1 MSDDKSVL
9 KILICDDDPQDR
21 KLVRAFLRKTKARE
35 MVIIEAGGE
44 AEIQQALNRGRVDLV
59 LMDVQM
65 PGRSGMQWLKE
76 IVDRQLAPVVMLTGH
91 GNEDVAVESLKQGA
105 IGYLS
110 KNRLSSDRLEVE
122 IEQTTEKWQAFLR
135 SKADQEQ
142 LERLANIDPL
152 TGLLNRRAILH
163 KLDEYIAAS
172 RRYDEKLG
180 IIMLDID
187 HFKMVNDK
195 YGHMVG
201 DDVLERLSA
210 TIRGKV
216 RDTDYLGRYGG
227 EEFLMVLPRTDFSAA
242 LMVGERIRVTT
253 AKTKMKDAQEGSFYI
268 TVSQGITS
276 HRTGDDRNSMI
287 SRADDALYRA
297 KANGRNRVEALELT
311 GSVISDK
318 DFRKFMIAKSAR
330 GDQDG
335 L

>member
-1 MSDDKSVL
+1 M
-9 KILICDDDPQDR
+9 
-21 KLVRAFLRKTKARE
+21 
-35 MVIIEAGGE
+35 
-44 AEIQQALNRGRVDLV
+44 
-59 LMDVQM
+59 
-65 PGRSGMQWLKE
+65 
-76 IVDRQLAPVVMLTGH
+76 
-91 GNEDVAVESLKQGA
+91 AVESLKQGA

-110 KNRLSSDRLEVE
+110 KNRLTSDRLEVE
-122 IEQTTEKWQAFLR
+122 IEQTTEKWQAYLR

-152 TGLLNRRAILH
+152 TGLLNRRAILN
-163 KLDEYIAAS
+163 KLDEYIASS
-172 RRYDEKLG
+172 RRYDEKLS

-187 HFKMVNDK
+187 HFKVVNDK

-201 DDVLERLSA
+201 DDVLERLSV
-210 TIRGKV
+210 TIRGRV
-216 RDTDYLGRYGG
+216 RDTDALGRYGG
-227 EEFLMVLPRTDFSAA
+227 EEFLMVMPRTDFSAA
-242 LMVGERIRVTT
+242 LMVGERIRVTI
-253 AKTKMKDAQEGSFYI
+253 AKTEMMDAQGGSFYI

-311 GSVISDK
+311 TSVISDK

-330 GDQDG
+330 RDQDG